1 MEFFRLSQAYIHDP
15 FHTHFSHEI
24 TKKVARNEPY
34 TFIVGLFGYHKIW
47 IIKED
52 KMNTIFSMEWWLY
65 AYNLMPFGPSNAP
78 IMFSRIMFVMFNEYI
93 HNFLELYF
101 QLLAMYILLK
111 GHMAKLMLVMERRW
125 LI

>member
-15 FHTHFSHEI
+15 FQTRFSYEI
-24 TKKVARNEPY
+24 TNKVARNEPY
-34 TFIVGLFGYHKIW
+34 TFIVGLFGYHKIY

-52 KMNTIFSMEWWLY
+52 KMNTVFSSEWWLY
-65 AYNLMPFGPSNAP
+65 AYNIMPFGPSNAP

-101 QLLAMYILLK
+101 QLLAMYI
-111 GHMAKLMLVMERRW
+111 
-125 LI
+125 

>member
-15 FHTHFSHEI
+15 FHTHFSHKI

-34 TFIVGLFGYHKIW
+34 TFIAGLLGYHKIC

-52 KMNTIFSMEWWLY
+52 NMNTIFSMEWSLY

-93 HNFLELYF
+93 HNFLAIYF
-101 QLLAMYILLK
+101 QLLEMYI
-111 GHMAKLMLVMERRW
+111 
-125 LI
+125 